1 MKQIIAYVRVSTQKQ
16 GTSGLGLEAQRDAIK
31 WNYDEINLVPAANS
45 SRAGAGM
52 KLVEISVS
60 MTSSAMRSAGVRR
73 QHVKGQFVD
82 YVCRK
87 AFVHRRL
94 ANFPISLGR
103 QSWQFGR
110 EAGWPSHGRSL
121 VPEKLYGLFAAEHH
135 PVHYLCVVRHT
146 AQAHYE
152 GPNSPGFRWEQPRC
166 GSICFEYSQ
175 HRAERQDISGAIERR
190 RV

>member
-1 MKQIIAYVRVSTQKQ
+1 
-16 GTSGLGLEAQRDAIK
+16 
-31 WNYDEINLVPAANS
+31 
-45 SRAGAGM
+45 M

-110 EAGWPSHGRSL
+110 EAGWPSHGRPL

-152 GPNSPGFRWEQPRC
+152 GPNSPGFRWEQLRKKVKDNRLP
-166 GSICFEYSQ
+166 F
-175 HRAERQDISGAIERR
+175 AIADVEPFGLQKASRNPKT
-190 RV
+190 